1 MGRPRGFG
9 SLAAAHRGVVIPGP
23 PGPRTI
29 VSISNVGLGYPGD
42 AMRHA
47 AAVQAADLADMMVQ
61 DEQGQPY
68 RLGDAWK
75 DRTAVL
81 AFVRH
86 FG

>member
-1 MGRPRGFG
+1 
-9 SLAAAHRGVVIPGP
+9 
-23 PGPRTI
+23 
-29 VSISNVGLGYPGD
+29 
-42 AMRHA
+42 MRHA
-47 AAVQAADLADMMVQ
+47 AAVQAADLADMAVQ
-61 DEQGQPY
+61 DERGQPH

>member
-1 MGRPRGFG
+1 
-9 SLAAAHRGVVIPGP
+9 
-23 PGPRTI
+23 
-29 VSISNVGLGYPGD
+29 
-42 AMRHA
+42 MRHA
-47 AAVQAADLADMMVQ
+47 AAVRATDLAGMTVQ